1 MNTNKIVEELLRR
14 TREEVENNKENLIK
28 ALNPFASKF
37 EMWGVGFIINDIIAA
52 ADVSLEEQGLISE
65 DTDLKE
71 LIYSIDE
78 NLRDKMFR
86 MLIKPIVEA
95 YRDTDYDVEID
106 YFFEEIYIINNDYK
120 EDTDYE
126 LI

>member
-1 MNTNKIVEELLRR
+1 M
-14 TREEVENNKENLIK
+14 ENSKETLIK
-28 ALNPFASKF
+28 ALDPFAS
-37 EMWGVGFIINDIIAA
+37 ESEWCDAGIIINDIIAA
-52 ADVSLEEQGLISE
+52 AEVSLEEQGLISE
-65 DTDLKE
+65 ETDLEE

-95 YRDTDYDVEID
+95 YCDTDYDVEID
-106 YFFEEIYIINNDYK
+106 YFFEQIYIINNDYK

>member
-1 MNTNKIVEELLRR
+1 M
-14 TREEVENNKENLIK
+14 ENSKETLIK
-28 ALNPFASKF
+28 ALDPFAS
-37 EMWGVGFIINDIIAA
+37 ESEWWDAGIIINDIIAA
-52 ADVSLEEQGLISE
+52 AEVSLEEQGLISE

-95 YRDTDYDVEID
+95 YRDTDYDVEIS
-106 YFFEEIYIINNDYK
+106 YFFEQIYIINNDYK